1 VVMGTMTGVA
11 GGLMR
16 DICSNQVPLLLRQ
29 DIYASAA
36 IAGITLY
43 LLLKRLGL
51 KPSRAF
57 VAGLMAAVA
66 LRLSAIFMGWHLPVF
81 KLPG

>member
-1 VVMGTMTGVA
+1 
-11 GGLMR
+11 MR

-43 LLLKRLGL
+43 LLLKALGL
-51 KPSRAF
+51 KPSWAF
-57 VAGLMAAVA
+57 GAGLVAVA
-66 LRLSAIFMGWHLPVF
+66 ALRICAIFMGWHLPVF
-81 KLPG
+81 KLPS

>member
-1 VVMGTMTGVA
+1 MTGVA

-43 LLLKRLGL
+43 LLLKALGL
-51 KPSRAF
+51 KPS
-57 VAGLMAAVA
+57 
-66 LRLSAIFMGWHLPVF
+66 
-81 KLPG
+81 